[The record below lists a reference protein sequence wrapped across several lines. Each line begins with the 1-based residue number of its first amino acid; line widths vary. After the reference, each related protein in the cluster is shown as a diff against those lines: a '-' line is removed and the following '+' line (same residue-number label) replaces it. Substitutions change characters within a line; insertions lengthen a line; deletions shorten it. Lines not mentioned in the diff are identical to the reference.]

1 MEKKLLK
8 YQCEL
13 QYKKTV
19 FLSKEYGIPKI
30 TYRESWIDFITMA
43 QNSTLMDP
51 AKIEEGVM
59 FLADELVK
67 EKVYQ

>member
-1 MEKKLLK
+1 MK
-8 YQCEL
+8 YQCEF

-19 FLSKEYGIPKI
+19 FLSKEYGISKI

-43 QNSTLMDP
+43 QNSTLIDP